1 MMNDID
7 NISNTLQ
14 NNLIQ
19 IITSAVSFIG
29 MLALMFY
36 VSWQLTLITL
46 SVLPPSLLVISII
59 SKRSKRYFRRQWD
72 ETGNINGHIEE
83 MYTGHTLIK
92 VFDHEEQAIDEF
104 DDINVSLAKA
114 GYKAQFIS
122 GIIGPIL
129 ISSAI

>member
-1 MMNDID
+1 
-7 NISNTLQ
+7 
-14 NNLIQ
+14 
-19 IITSAVSFIG
+19 
-29 MLALMFY
+29 
-36 VSWQLTLITL
+36 
-46 SVLPPSLLVISII
+46 
-59 SKRSKRYFRRQWD
+59 
-72 ETGNINGHIEE
+72 

-129 ISSAI
+129 NFVSNKPMCSSAS